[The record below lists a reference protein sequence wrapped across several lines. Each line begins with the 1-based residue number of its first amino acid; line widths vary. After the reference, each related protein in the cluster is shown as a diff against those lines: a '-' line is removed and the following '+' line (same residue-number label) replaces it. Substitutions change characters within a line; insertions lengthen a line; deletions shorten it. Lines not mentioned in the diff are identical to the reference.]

1 VQAAGA
7 FKFLI
12 ILPDQ
17 DETLTKSAY
26 TIQLYSCSCRTMRL
40 EQILVEATQST
51 RVIEHCGGGNP
62 KHTRIIGW
70 LSRPLPSS
78 TNDNRVATVLDY
90 FFLACLLFDATF
102 FDATFFDATF
112 FDATF
117 FDGSFFPSFLHTTLP
132 AALLFFPNSLAV
144 LF

>member
-1 VQAAGA
+1 
-7 FKFLI
+7 
-12 ILPDQ
+12 
-17 DETLTKSAY
+17 
-26 TIQLYSCSCRTMRL
+26 M
-40 EQILVEATQST
+40 
-51 RVIEHCGGGNP
+51 
-62 KHTRIIGW
+62 
-70 LSRPLPSS
+70 PSS

-90 FFLACLLFDATF
+90 FFLACLL
-102 FDATFFDATF
+102 FDATF